1 MDELIGELATRA
13 GIGSAVAEKFAGI
26 IRRFPRTEGQSDKV
40 QALTDKI
47 PDAEAAIASA
57 NQGGGLARLMGDRL
71 MPVGTRLMGL
81 GFGVGEIQ
89 NVARKLLRFGTP
101 GVSQPA

>member
-26 IRRFPRTEGQSDKV
+26 FLRTEGQSDKV

-47 PDAEAAIASA
+47 PGAEAAIASA

-71 MPVGTRLMGL
+71 MAVGTRLMGL

>member
-26 IRRFPRTEGQSDKV
+26 FLRTEGQSDKV

-47 PDAEAAIASA
+47 PGAEAAIASA